1 MGTPPR
7 RDGQGGHEVDVID
20 LYADGFDPRMSTAEH
35 EAYETDDSIVDP
47 LARHYANL
55 VETCEAMVFVY
66 PTWWGGVPAILKG
79 WFEKVLVPGV
89 AFHLDPRTQRVVRD
103 LTGVRR
109 LVSITTTGRSRHHFW
124 LATDQGRRLIHR
136 SLRMSTGIGARSTW
150 LALHDIES
158 SSEFDRGEFLER
170 VRSRLEAF

>member
-7 RDGQGGHEVDVID
+7 RDGQGGHEVDGFD
-20 LYADGFDPRMSTAEH
+20 LFADGFDPRMSTAEH

-66 PTWWGGVPAILKG
+66 PTCWGGI
-79 WFEKVLVPGV
+79 
-89 AFHLDPRTQRVVRD
+89 R
-103 LTGVRR
+103 
-109 LVSITTTGRSRHHFW
+109 
-124 LATDQGRRLIHR
+124 
-136 SLRMSTGIGARSTW
+136 ARSTW
-150 LALHDIES
+150 RALHDIES

-170 VRSRLEAF
+170 VRSRLEAL